1 MAEMFTQVVQPSTR
15 IGAKRWYSVPLSILA
30 HAALLAALVAVPLLM
45 SGTLPLT
52 PSMLVFAAPAPPTPP
67 EIPRAPTPPKSAV
80 TATTATPP
88 SGPPTEAPSTIQ
100 PETPSFAIAVP
111 GSVGLPD
118 GLPGVTVGLPALSV
132 TLPGPAPAVVTEP
145 LRLGGQIKAPI
156 KIHDVAPIYPPF
168 AVRAKIS
175 GYVII
180 ETTIDVEG
188 RVTDATVLRSVPGL
202 DQAALDAVRQ
212 WRYRPT
218 LLNGIAVSIRM
229 TVTVTFALK

>member
-1 MAEMFTQVVQPSTR
+1 M
-15 IGAKRWYSVPLSILA
+15 
-30 HAALLAALVAVPLLM
+30 
-45 SGTLPLT
+45 
-52 PSMLVFAAPAPPTPP
+52 PA
-67 EIPRAPTPPKSAV
+67 
-80 TATTATPP
+80 ATTPTPP
-88 SGPPTEAPSTIQ
+88 SGPPTEAPSAIQ

-118 GLPGVTVGLPALSV
+118 GLPGVTVGLPALSA
-132 TLPGPAPAVVTEP
+132 TPGPAPAVIAEP
-145 LRLGGQIKAPI
+145 LRPGGQIKAPI

-180 ETTIDVEG
+180 ETTIDVDG

-229 TVTVTFALK
+229 TVTVTFDLK